1 MQCQREIAVENVL
14 CGYIAVISTGRGNI
28 SDRLLDESGSAPGML
43 NATIKRFLVFRCAL
57 SL

>member
-43 NATIKRFLVFRCAL
+43 NATSKRFFRYAL

>member
-43 NATIKRFLVFRCAL
+43 NATSKRFLGTH
-57 SL
+57 